1 MLSTLLLLFLQ
12 AQSAAPSAG
21 RGTIAGHVVV
31 YGANAPIGHVH
42 VELAKAGG
50 ELQDY
55 RTTVTAS
62 DGAFAFTGLPAGTY
76 RVYAERDGY
85 LRTEYGQRAGSASG
99 VPIVVSNSQDE
110 NNVFITILP
119 PGVITGRVL
128 DGSGNPV
135 RHVWVRALQ
144 PSYFYGHRSLNM
156 AAYSESNDLGEYRI
170 FDLTPGRYFVSAV
183 EKEHPYLEGDSY
195 VVSVMPN
202 RENYNQTEIRTSIE
216 KVLEAGGVDPAVFDR
231 NIPVATYYPGVT
243 DAASATSIDVRPGL
257 DVTGIDLTT
266 TSLPAVHVRG
276 TVVNG
281 ITGQK
286 AQTVSINLIPRGRS
300 ISKGDQPSRGTIVK
314 DGFFDIA
321 GVPSGSYDLLVQDSS
336 GSGLYSRTVVDVG
349 KQDLASIAV
358 VLRPGITITGQVTI
372 DDGSEIASAPGVTR
386 FFAQLN
392 EAPGPSGG
400 YSVPIK
406 SDGTFTIPNVRNG
419 DYTFRLFPPESS
431 ATAYVKAARLGAVDA
446 LNGIHID
453 GNAEKRLDVVVGL
466 NSGNVDALVLDDKD
480 HPVPGVSVAAVPAP
494 PYRNRTDLYHVT
506 VSDAMGHAQLEG
518 LAPGTYK
525 LFAAD
530 GIDRNAWEDPETI
543 AKIDGRGEPVRV
555 GENGKYSVTLKL
567 ILANR

>member
-1 MLSTLLLLFLQ
+1 LLLFLQ
-12 AQSAAPSAG
+12 VQSSAASTG
-21 RGTIAGHVVV
+21 RGTIAGHVVM
-31 YGANAPIGHVH
+31 YGGNALIGHVH

-55 RTTVTAS
+55 RTAVTAG
-62 DGAFAFTGLPAGTY
+62 DGAFAFTGLAAGMY

-99 VPIVVSNSQDE
+99 VPIVISNSQDE
-110 NNVFITILP
+110 SDVFITILP
-119 PGVITGRVL
+119 LGVITGRVL

-170 FDLTPGRYFVSAV
+170 FGLSPGRYFVSAV
-183 EKEHPYLEGDSY
+183 EKERPHMEGDSY
-195 VVSVMPN
+195 VVPVMPN
-202 RENYNQTEIRTSIE
+202 HESYNQTEIRTSIE
-216 KVLEAGGVDPAVFDR
+216 IVLEAGGVDPAVFDR
-231 NIPVATYYPGVT
+231 DIPVPTYYPGVM
-243 DAASATSIDVRPGL
+243 DATYATSIDVRPGSE
-257 DVTGIDLTT
+257 VTGIDLTT
-266 TSLPAVHVRG
+266 TTLPAVHVRG

-281 ITGQK
+281 ITGERTR
-286 AQTVSINLIPRGRS
+286 TVSINLIPRGRS
-300 ISKGDQPSRGTIVK
+300 VSKGDRPSPGTIVK
-314 DGFFDIA
+314 DGSFDIA
-321 GVPSGSYDLLVQDSS
+321 GVPTGSYDLLVQDSS

-349 KQDLASIAV
+349 KQDLANISVA
-358 VLRPGITITGQVTI
+358 LGPGITITGLVTI
-372 DDGSEIASAPGVTR
+372 DDGRAIAAASGVTR

-392 EAPGPSGG
+392 EAQGNGGG

-431 ATAYVKAARLGAVDA
+431 ATAYVKAARLDAVDA

-453 GNAEKRLDVVVGL
+453 GAAEKRLDVVVAL

-506 VSDAMGHAQLEG
+506 VTDAMGHAQFEG

-543 AKIDGRGEPVRV
+543 AEIDGRGEPVQV

-567 ILANR
+567 LLANR

>member
-1 MLSTLLLLFLQ
+1 MLSTLLLLLLQ
-12 AQSAAPSAG
+12 VQSGAASAG
-21 RGTIAGHVVV
+21 RGTIAGHVVM
-31 YGANAPIGHVH
+31 YGGNAPIGHVH
-42 VELAKAGG
+42 VELAKVGG

-55 RTTVTAS
+55 RTAVTAGA
-62 DGAFAFTGLPAGTY
+62 GAFAFTGLPAGTY
-76 RVYAERDGY
+76 RVYAARDGY
-85 LRTEYGQRAGSASG
+85 LRREYGQRAGSASG

-110 NNVFITILP
+110 SDVFITILP
-119 PGVITGRVL
+119 LGVIIGRVL

-156 AAYSESNDLGEYRI
+156 AAYSESDDLGEYRI
-170 FDLTPGRYFVSAV
+170 FGLSPGRYFVSAV
-183 EKEHPYLEGDSY
+183 EKARPYMEGDSY
-195 VVSVMPN
+195 VVPVMPN
-202 RENYNQTEIRTSIE
+202 HENYNQTEIRTSIE
-216 KVLEAGGVDPAVFDR
+216 KVLEAGGVDPAEFDR
-231 NIPVATYYPGVT
+231 NIPVPTYYPGVT
-243 DAASATSIDVRPGL
+243 DATYATSINVRPGL
-257 DVTGIDLTT
+257 EVTGIDLTT

-276 TVVNG
+276 TVVNV
-281 ITGQK
+281 ITGQR
-286 AQTVSINLIPRGRS
+286 ARTVSINLIPRGRS
-300 ISKGDQPSRGTIVK
+300 VSKGDQPSRGTIVK
-314 DGFFDIA
+314 GGFFDIA

-336 GSGLYSRTVVDVG
+336 GSGLYSRTAVDVG
-349 KQDLASIAV
+349 KEDLANISV

-372 DDGSEIASAPGVTR
+372 DEGRDIAASGVTR

-392 EAPGPSGG
+392 EARGNGGG

-406 SDGTFTIPNVRNG
+406 PDGTFTIPNVRNG
-419 DYTFRLFPPESS
+419 DYTFRLFPSEGST
-431 ATAYVKAARLGAVDA
+431 TAYVKAARLGAVDA

-453 GNAEKRLDVVVGL
+453 GDAEKRLDVVVAL
-466 NSGNVDALVLDDKD
+466 NSGNVDALALDDKD
-480 HPVPGVSVAAVPAP
+480 HPVQGVSVAAIPAP

-506 VSDAMGHAQLEG
+506 VTDAMGHAQFEG

-543 AKIDGRGEPVRV
+543 AEIDGRGEPVQV